1 MVKKEYDQSSFFNY
15 EENEVLVKT
24 EVYKDGKNRDATQE

>member
-1 MVKKEYDQSSFFNY
+1 MVKTEHDQSSFFNP

-24 EVYKDGKNRDATQE
+24 EVYKDGKNRNSAQE